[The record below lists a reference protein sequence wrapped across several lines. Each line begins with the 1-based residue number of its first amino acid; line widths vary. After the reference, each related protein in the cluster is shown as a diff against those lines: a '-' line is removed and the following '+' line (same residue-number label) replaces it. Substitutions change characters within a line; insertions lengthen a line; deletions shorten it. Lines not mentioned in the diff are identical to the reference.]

1 MLLTQPPNIH
11 PEVAAIEQ
19 QLIAWRRHFHQQ
31 PEIGFEEHETGRYI
45 VELLRD
51 IDVEIQHPVART
63 GVVALMRNGDG
74 PVIALRADMD
84 ALPVQET
91 SDVPYKSSHDGVMH
105 ACGHDAHIATLLGT
119 AVALDHIRDR
129 WRGTIKFIFQP
140 GEEGLAGARHMIT
153 AGVLKDPPVAA
164 IFGLHVWNY
173 QDYGTVGVKPG
184 PTLAAA
190 DEFEI
195 IVGGTGG
202 HAALPQQT
210 VDIILVAAQ
219 LVVALQSIVS
229 RNLDPLESG
238 VVSIGMIHGGQTFNV
253 IPDEVLLKGTA
264 RAMREEDR
272 LRIKARIGEICRGVA
287 STYGASI
294 NLDYRDSYP
303 PTINDAEMARL
314 VLEAARVVVDDGAGP
329 PFLSLCGE
337 DMAFFLQEVPGCFF
351 FVGSARPEH
360 RERPAPHHCAHFDLD
375 ERAMAVGASVFIEI
389 VQRLMPAPE

>member
-1 MLLTQPPNIH
+1 MLLTRQPNIH
-11 PEVAAIEQ
+11 PKIAAIEQ
-19 QLIAWRRHFHQQ
+19 QLITWRRHFHQH
-31 PEIGFEEHETGRYI
+31 PELGFEEHETGRYI
-45 VELLRD
+45 VEQLQS
-51 IDVEIQHPVART
+51 IDVEIQHPVAQT

-74 PVIALRADMD
+74 PIIALRADMD

-91 SDVPYKSSHDGVMH
+91 GDVPYKSRRDGVMH
-105 ACGHDAHIATLLGT
+105 ACGHDAHIAILLG
-119 AVALDHIRDR
+119 AAIALDRLRDR

-140 GEEGLAGARHMIT
+140 GEEGFAGAKHMIA
-153 AGVLKDPPVAA
+153 AGVLKDPPVDA

-173 QDYGTVGVKPG
+173 QDFGTVGVKPG

-195 IVGGTGG
+195 TVRGAGG